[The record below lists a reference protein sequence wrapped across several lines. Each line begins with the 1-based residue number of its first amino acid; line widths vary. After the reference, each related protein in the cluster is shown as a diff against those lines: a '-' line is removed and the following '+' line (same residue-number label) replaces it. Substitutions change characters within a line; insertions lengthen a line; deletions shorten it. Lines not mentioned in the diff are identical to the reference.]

1 MAVADPSP
9 LRFTAGSGID
19 RAPAQNPPSTPPTTP
34 SATPLTA
41 PLRAHP
47 AAMQTFGRIVAAF
60 SLVVIGARIQLPQG
74 LTAGYLL
81 AVLLLPVWIPVLR
94 RYRGGILLMALGVA
108 AALNGYLLTAL
119 ARGTA
124 HTGNG
129 LALQNTFVIIGTM
142 LTIGVVLWAR
152 TLLPLWSLGLFFG
165 IGLLGGIDP
174 HGLLAGGNPWKFVFA
189 VPVTVIALSIAMI
202 RRSRGVELVIVVAL
216 SALSMASDARS
227 GFAILLL
234 TGVLVVWQ
242 LRPTQHTRKASTARV
257 LLGLLLLS
265 AIAYNVGQSLIVD
278 GALGAATQQRTI
290 AQIDTSGSLILGGR
304 PELAATASLMQHYP
318 FGLGSG
324 VYASST
330 QVLVAKQ
337 GMHAINYDPNNGYV
351 ENFMFGTGFELHSMV
366 GDLWANYGVA
376 GLALSAALLWYI
388 LRGLGHS
395 VARRTASALLIYL
408 AVRTLWSLFFGPW
421 YSSVTLLTLLIGMT
435 LLERGRDD
443 LKAVSS

>member
-9 LRFTAGSGID
+9 LRFTAGSGNG
-19 RAPAQNPPSTPPTTP
+19 RAS
-34 SATPLTA
+34 A
-41 PLRAHP
+41 PLRTAPASGAHP
-47 AAMQTFGRIVAAF
+47 SAMQTFGRIVAAF

-165 IGLLGGIDP
+165 SGLLGGIDP

-318 FGLGSG
+318 FGFGSG
-324 VYASST
+324 VYADST

-443 LKAVSS
+443 AKAVSS